1 MRAAIPLLSEERGM
15 RSTKMAA
22 RKLRVLVL
30 YGGDA
35 ATRPRDELVSWM
47 VEKKALNVEP
57 VQVAWGT
64 AHSEG
69 SVADRVKKEID
80 LADKAIAIVA
90 KDTRSTHGAPN
101 VSEEIG
107 RWLQAKGG
115 RTLCVIRQEGTQINS
130 NAAGL
135 VYLSFESRIREVFD
149 DLREFLADDG
159 SAADPSAPSS
169 AVGPTVTPS
178 STITVASNPNWI
190 LIGLRAYQKI
200 RVDETPEAVTAVVA
214 CAEPA
219 DESAIRG
226 LSRRAEIEVVYG
238 NHVAQ
243 GAVSESRISHEAQS
257 IGTVV
262 VSIQDRHQ
270 QRGFGR
276 DMSFGGPNGMS
287 ADEIAEQRARRLLT
301 GEPRARKND
310 MYGPE
315 MLIRGVGD
323 VIQVTESPISKLLF
337 GRSRDE
343 RGTWERVRLEL
354 VRLLIVTNCVEHI
367 DILSLQVANGK
378 LVHIDFRGTRHV
390 SSGYEPVV
398 VEINEDVSF

>member
-1 MRAAIPLLSEERGM
+1 M
-15 RSTKMAA
+15 TA

-35 ATRPRDELVSWM
+35 ATAPRNELVSWM

-57 VQVAWGT
+57 VLVAWGT

-69 SVADRVKKEID
+69 TVADRVKQEID
-80 LADKAIAIVA
+80 LADKAIAIVT

-101 VSEEIG
+101 VVEEIG

-135 VYLSFESRIREVFD
+135 IYLSFESRIREVFD
-149 DLREFLADDG
+149 DLRDFLADDAN
-159 SAADPSAPSS
+159 AAAPSEPLPAAAPSACSTS
-169 AVGPTVTPS
+169 TSS
-178 STITVASNPNWI
+178 STITFASNPSWV
-190 LIGLRAYQKI
+190 LVGQRAYPKV
-200 RVDETPEAVTAVVA
+200 RVDETPDAVTAVVA

-243 GAVSESRISHEAQS
+243 GVLSESRISHETQA

-262 VSIQDRHQ
+262 VGLQRQAYGSGKPKDTGHRCEDVLEGRVPREWEASRGVRSGDRN
-270 QRGFGR
+270 GR
-276 DMSFGGPNGMS
+276 DCRYRWKSGHGDQHSDDGPTDS
-287 ADEIAEQRARRLLT
+287 
-301 GEPRARKND
+301 
-310 MYGPE
+310 
-315 MLIRGVGD
+315 
-323 VIQVTESPISKLLF
+323 
-337 GRSRDE
+337 
-343 RGTWERVRLEL
+343 
-354 VRLLIVTNCVEHI
+354 
-367 DILSLQVANGK
+367 
-378 LVHIDFRGTRHV
+378 
-390 SSGYEPVV
+390 
-398 VEINEDVSF
+398 

>member
-1 MRAAIPLLSEERGM
+1 M
-15 RSTKMAA
+15 TA

-35 ATRPRDELVSWM
+35 ATAPRNELVSWM

-57 VQVAWGT
+57 VLVAWGT

-69 SVADRVKKEID
+69 TVADRVKQEID
-80 LADKAIAIVA
+80 LADKAIAIVT

-101 VSEEIG
+101 VVEEIG

-135 VYLSFESRIREVFD
+135 IYLSFESRIREVFD
-149 DLREFLADDG
+149 DLRDFLADDATAG
-159 SAADPSAPSS
+159 EPSAPVPAAAPS
-169 AVGPTVTPS
+169 ARSTSTSS
-178 STITVASNPNWI
+178 STITFASNPNWV
-190 LIGLRAYQKI
+190 LVGQRAYPKV
-200 RVDETPEAVTAVVA
+200 RVDETPDAVTAVVA
-214 CAEPA
+214 CPEPA

-226 LSRRAEIEVVYG
+226 LPRRAEIEVVYG
-238 NHVAQ
+238 NHIALGVL
-243 GAVSESRISHEAQS
+243 SESRISHETQA

-270 QRGFGR
+270 RHGFAR

-287 ADEIAEQRARRLLT
+287 ADEIAEQRARRILT

-323 VIQVTESPISKLLF
+323 ATLQVTESPIPKLLA
-337 GRSRDE
+337 GKSRED
-343 RGTWERVRLEL
+343 RATWERVRLEL
-354 VRLLIVTNCVEHI
+354 VRFLIVTNCVEQI
-367 DILSLQVANGK
+367 DLLSLHVANGK
-378 LVHIDFRGTRHV
+378 LVRVDFRGTRHV
-390 SSGYEPVV
+390 SGYEPVV
-398 VEINEDVSF
+398 IEINEEVSF